1 MPLNYLFYV
10 AQAYSFDILRPL
22 QTEIRRRGG
31 NAAWFL
37 ANPKLQP
44 SMLTSDE
51 VLLNSVDEVKAFCP
65 DAVFVPGNVVP
76 DFFPGVKVQVFHGLE
91 YKKKGH
97 FAIRDFFDLYCT
109 HGPITTNKFNELA
122 LQHPHFRVIETGWPK
137 LDPYFALPQP
147 NNAKP
152 VIVYAPTFSPALS
165 SIPLL
170 HEALGQLC
178 ESEAYEIVVKFHPK
192 TSQAWQDLVAQHVHD
207 HFTIS
212 VEPNLLKL
220 ICHADIVIS
229 DTSSAVDEA
238 LLLGKP
244 VITFNNKAPQDALYN
259 ITDASQLA
267 EAVTEALSI
276 VPDKQAVIQDYIQ
289 SVHPY
294 QDGLSSA
301 RILDATSQVIDL
313 GIKRKP
319 LNLLRKF
326 KIRKKLKYYRLR

>member
-1 MPLNYLFYV
+1 MAIFISESLCYYHQLIMTHQPFYCIVPLNYLFV

-31 NAAWFL
+31 NAVWFL

-51 VLLNSVDEVKAFCP
+51 VLLNSVDEGKGVCP
-65 DAVFVPGNVVP
+65 DALFVPGNVVP
-76 DFFPGVKVQVFHGLE
+76 DFFPGVKVQVFHGLK

-109 HGPITTNKFNELA
+109 HSPITTNKFNELA
-122 LQHPHFRVIETGWPK
+122 LQHPHFRVIETGWPRNWTHI
-137 LDPYFALPQP
+137 LRFQP
-147 NNAKP
+147 NNPKP

-178 ESEAYEIVVKFHPK
+178 ESGAYEIVVKFHPK
-192 TSQAWQDLVAQHVHD
+192 TSQAWQDLVAQYVHA
-207 HFTIS
+207 HFKIS

-220 ICHADIVIS
+220 ICHADLVIS

-244 VITFNNKAPQDALYN
+244 VITFNNKGPQEALYN

-267 EAVTEALSI
+267 VAKVTEALSI
-276 VPDKQAVIQDYIQ
+276 VPDKQAVIHDYIQ
-289 SVHPY
+289 SVHLTKM
-294 QDGLSSA
+294 D
-301 RILDATSQVIDL
+301 
-313 GIKRKP
+313 
-319 LNLLRKF
+319 
-326 KIRKKLKYYRLR
+326 